1 MADQFLA
8 DTVSSLVGTFVGTAL
23 TVLATWIGYRVQRAR
38 TESDKLQRLID
49 RIYRSRAL
57 APKPVVARRYAPLTD
72 DELAHQQRV
81 TSAIFTVRHH
91 IEDAANTFNPKAK
104 ALPVLDDMYAATL
117 EYLNATEVD
126 VRDYVNESMRL
137 REALIAA
144 EARLAK
150 LHRGIVLREPG
161 GIVVR

>member
-1 MADQFLA
+1 MEDQFVA

-91 IEDAANTFNPKAK
+91 IEDAANTFSPRAK
-104 ALPVLDDMYAATL
+104 AVAVLDDMYVATL
-117 EYLNATEVD
+117 EYLTATETD
-126 VRDYVNESMRL
+126 VRDYLNQSMHL

-144 EARLAK
+144 EARLK
-150 LHRGIVLREPG
+150 QLHRGLVIREPG
-161 GIVVR
+161 GIVTR